1 MILTSILI
9 LQSLVYRLL
18 IQKIRFDYLVY
29 LKIVVSISK
38 KRNKFIFFYR
48 SRKKTTQMSFKRGF
62 LQVCFKH
69 KLPDKVESITKV
81 FLLYLSH
88 LH

>member
-1 MILTSILI
+1 MILISILI
-9 LQSLVYRLL
+9 LRLLVYRLL

-38 KRNKFIFFYR
+38 KRNKFMFFHN

-62 LQVCFKH
+62 LRVYFKH
-69 KLPDKVESITKV
+69 KMPDKVESVTKV

>member
-1 MILTSILI
+1 M
-9 LQSLVYRLL
+9 
-18 IQKIRFDYLVY
+18 
-29 LKIVVSISK
+29 
-38 KRNKFIFFYR
+38 FFHN

-62 LQVCFKH
+62 LRVYFKH
-69 KLPDKVESITKV
+69 KMPDKVESVTKV